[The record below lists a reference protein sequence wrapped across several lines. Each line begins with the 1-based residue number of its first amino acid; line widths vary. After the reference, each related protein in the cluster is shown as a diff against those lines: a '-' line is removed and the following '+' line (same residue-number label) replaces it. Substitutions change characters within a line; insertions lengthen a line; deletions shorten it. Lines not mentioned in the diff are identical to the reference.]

1 MVNLAV
7 QNVQGTE
14 VVRGEV
20 IGIDLTRAQ
29 IAAVVQRG
37 YTIVASQALGQLDVS
52 YTRFGVPEGVS
63 ESQAA
68 ATLNSQVAP
77 DRFDFNHAYRLT
89 QAACTGERCN
99 GRRLVRWPVDQTE
112 RCPVEVR
119 VGMIDTG
126 VSPQAS
132 GVPRSRLVTRSFHGG
147 SQRSATAHGSAVAAL
162 LAGSNH
168 LVPGLLPYSRLYAA
182 DVFAL
187 LEDGRQVTSAAMIA
201 NGIDWLANFGV
212 EVINVSLAGPA
223 NRLLQRAVERAAARG
238 VSLVASVGND
248 GPRARPAFPAAYPQ
262 VLAVTAVDT
271 RRRLYPQAVRG
282 QHVSLAAPGVAVYA
296 PTEGGGSY
304 HTGTSFA
311 APFVT
316 ASVAVLRAQGTTD
329 APLIQTALQQTAADL
344 GARGRD
350 PMFGWGLLSAPAKC
364 R

>member
-1 MVNLAV
+1 
-7 QNVQGTE
+7 E

-63 ESQAA
+63 ESQAV

-77 DRFDFNHAYRLT
+77 DRFDLNHAYRLT

-99 GRRLVRWPVDQTE
+99 GRKLVRWPVDQTE
-112 RCPVEVR
+112 RCPAEVR

-162 LAGSNH
+162 LAGSSH
-168 LVPGLLPYSRLYAA
+168 PVPGLLPYSRLYAA

-187 LEDGRQVTSAAMIA
+187 LEDGRQVTSAAMIV

-223 NRLLQRAVERAAARG
+223 NRLLQRAVE
-238 VSLVASVGND
+238 
-248 GPRARPAFPAAYPQ
+248 
-262 VLAVTAVDT
+262 
-271 RRRLYPQAVRG
+271 
-282 QHVSLAAPGVAVYA
+282 
-296 PTEGGGSY
+296 
-304 HTGTSFA
+304 
-311 APFVT
+311 
-316 ASVAVLRAQGTTD
+316 
-329 APLIQTALQQTAADL
+329 
-344 GARGRD
+344 
-350 PMFGWGLLSAPAKC
+350 
-364 R
+364 